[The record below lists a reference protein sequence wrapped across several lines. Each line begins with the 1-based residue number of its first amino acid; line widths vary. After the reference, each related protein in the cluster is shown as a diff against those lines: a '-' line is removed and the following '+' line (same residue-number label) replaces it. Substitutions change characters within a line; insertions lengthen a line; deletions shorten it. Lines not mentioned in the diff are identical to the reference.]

1 MSIPRLAIER
11 PVTMFMISG
20 VIILLGGISLTRLPV
35 DLMPDTQVPTI
46 TVRVS
51 YQGVGPLEMEELVTR
66 PIEQAVSAV
75 AGLERVDA
83 TSSEGNANLRL
94 NFAWGTD
101 LSEAADEVRTRLDR
115 VRGRLPEDADPPTV
129 FKFDSNAMPIMG
141 IGVQGN
147 FDPVTL
153 REIAQNDLSP
163 RLERVAGVAA
173 VTINGGLRRQIHV
186 DLSREKIQALNL
198 SPDRVVQIL
207 RTENQNLPLGEIND
221 ADRTLLLRSPG
232 QFKSIDEIKSIVVV
246 SRDGVPVYLRDIAE
260 VSDSTEDRR
269 SFMRIW
275 DIAAGEPE
283 PINGIRMQVSKQS
296 GTNTIQ
302 VADGVKKEV
311 DKINA
316 EIQGMKLQLLDD
328 QSRFIRRAIGSV
340 QEHAFL
346 GGLLVIIIIY
356 LFLRDL
362 KSTAIICTSIPV
374 SVIGTFALLYFGGY
388 TLNTLTFG
396 GLALGIGMIVDA
408 AIVVL
413 ENTYRHLEMGKD
425 RMTAA
430 IDGSEEVWSA
440 ILASTL
446 THIAVFV
453 PMLFLTGVSSIMFGQ
468 LAAVVSFSLAMS
480 LLVAVTIVPV
490 LCSRLLD
497 PPHVIHGKSG
507 AMAGFNRTI
516 DGWLNKLDEFY
527 ARMLHRALAHRPTVF
542 AIGFAM
548 FAVAVI
554 LLPRIGFE
562 FQPQTDEGEVT
573 VDIELA
579 QGSRIERTEAVAI
592 ALEQKIKDAV
602 PEAVMLIAQANGGGG
617 GGGGFGGGN
626 TSRANINVRLKPRDE
641 RERTNDQIAMQLRR
655 ELSGMP
661 GVIVRARPS
670 GGQQNMM
677 RGMGGGGGDGR
688 LSIEILGHDLQT
700 STQIAQDLKVLL
712 DSTPGIA
719 DSRLQQQE
727 GRPELSVRVD
737 RDKAA
742 LLGLTVTGVAN
753 TIRTNVAG
761 TQAAMFRDA
770 GNEYPIV
777 VRLRQS
783 DREEV
788 SEVGDVLLSSASGQ
802 VVPAKNVMVIDRG
815 TGPQSIERK
824 NQERVQRVNAET
836 EVTLSEAVKNV
847 QARLGEIKVPKDF
860 AVGFGNEVEEQNRS
874 FRELQLVLIL
884 AIVLVYTVM
893 ASQYESLRDPFIII
907 FSIPLAAIGVV
918 GALMLTGTPFSMQAY
933 IGVIMLAG
941 IVVSNAILLVDYTN
955 TLRHRDRMDIRKAIE
970 VAGRHR
976 LRPIL
981 MTSLCTA
988 LGLVPMSLGIG
999 EGAELQAPLARVV
1012 IGGLLTSTLITLVFV
1027 PAMYTLFEEGWS
1039 GLRKKGPAAPPAA
1052 PEAAH

>member
-1 MSIPRLAIER
+1 MSIPRIAIER
-11 PVTMFMISG
+11 PVTMFMISM
-20 VIILLGGISLTRLPV
+20 VIILLGSISLTRLPV
-35 DLMPDTQVPTI
+35 DLMPDTQMPTI
-46 TVRVS
+46 TVRVN
-51 YQGVGPLEMEELVTR
+51 YTGVGPLEMEELVTR

-75 AGLERVDA
+75 AGLERVDS
-83 TSSEGNANLRL
+83 TSSEGSANVRL

-115 VRGRLPEDADPPTV
+115 VRGRLPEDADAPTV
-129 FKFDSNAMPIMG
+129 FKFDSTSMPIMG
-141 IGVQGN
+141 IGVEGD

-153 REIAQNDLSP
+153 RELAQNDLSP

-173 VTINGGLRRQIHV
+173 VTINGGLRRQIRV
-186 DLSREKIQALNL
+186 DLSREKITALSL
-198 SPDRVVQIL
+198 SPDRIIQIL

-232 QFKSIDEIKSIVVV
+232 QFTNIDEIRNLVVLT
-246 SRDGVPVYLRDIAE
+246 REGVPVYLRDIAD
-260 VSDSTEDRR
+260 VRDTTEDRR
-269 SFMRIW
+269 SFMRIN
-275 DIAAGEPE
+275 GMP
-283 PINGIRMQVSKQS
+283 GIRMSVTKQS

-302 VADGVKKEV
+302 IAEGVRKEIERINSDVDGVK
-311 DKINA
+311 
-316 EIQGMKLQLLDD
+316 LQVLDD
-328 QSRFIRRAIGSV
+328 QSKFIDRAIGSV
-340 QEHAFL
+340 TEHAML
-346 GGLLVIIIIY
+346 GGLLVIAVIF
-356 LFLRDL
+356 LFLRDI
-362 KSTAIICTSIPV
+362 KSTLIICTSIPV

-425 RMTAA
+425 RVTAA

-490 LCSRLLD
+490 LCSFMLDAPHKVHAGNGVMARL
-497 PPHVIHGKSG
+497 
-507 AMAGFNRTI
+507 NRSI
-516 DGWLNKLDEFY
+516 DGALDGLDEFY
-527 ARMLHRALAHRPTVF
+527 ARLLHKSLSHRPTVF
-542 AIGFAM
+542 ATGFAL

-562 FQPQTDEGEVT
+562 FQPQTDEGEIT
-573 VDIELA
+573 VDAELA
-579 QGSRIERTEAVAI
+579 VGSRVEKTEAVLI
-592 ALEQKIKDAV
+592 GLEEKIRRAV
-602 PEAVMLIAQANGGGG
+602 PEATMLITQAGGGG
-617 GGGGFGGGN
+617 SGGWGGGSTHRGN
-626 TSRANINVRLKPRDE
+626 VNVRLVPRDE
-641 RERTNDQIAMQLRR
+641 RSRSNDVIAMQLRR
-655 ELSGMP
+655 DLSGIP

-670 GGQQNMM
+670 GGQNQMM

-688 LSIEILGHDLQT
+688 MSIEILGHDLET
-700 STQIAQDLKVLL
+700 SKGIAQDLKAML
-712 DSTPGIA
+712 DTTPGIA
-719 DSRLQQQE
+719 DSRLQREE
-727 GRPELSVRVD
+727 GRPELAVRVD

-761 TQAAMFRDA
+761 TQAAMYRDA
-770 GNEYPIV
+770 GNEYPII
-777 VRLRQS
+777 VRLREE
-783 DREEV
+783 DREDV
-788 SEVGDVLLSSASGQ
+788 AEVGDVLLNTPSGQ
-802 VVPAKNVMVIDRG
+802 VLPAKNVMTIDRD
-815 TGPQSIERK
+815 TGPVSVERK

-836 EVTLSEAVKNV
+836 ETTLSEAVAAV
-847 QARLGEIKVPKDF
+847 QARMGEITVPKDF
-860 AVGFGNEVEEQNRS
+860 AVGFGNEVEEQAKS
-874 FRELQLVLIL
+874 FNELRLVLIL

-918 GALMLTGTPFSMQAY
+918 GMLLLTKTPFSMQAY

-955 TLRHRDRMDIRKAIE
+955 TLRHRDKMALRAALE
-970 VAGRHR
+970 LAGRHR

-981 MTSLCTA
+981 MTSICTA
-988 LGLVPMSLGIG
+988 LGLVPMALGIG

-1012 IGGLLTSTLITLVFV
+1012 IGGLLTSTVITLVFV
-1027 PAMYTLFEEGWS
+1027 PAMYTLFEEGW
-1039 GLRKKGPAAPPAA
+1039 GGIFKKGVAPSA
-1052 PEAAH
+1052 AAH